1 MAASVEVPIIFLTGS
16 DPVRSGLVTNL
27 GRPGGNLTGVVF
39 TTTDLTAKRVG
50 LLHELVPKVTTIAV
64 LLDPT
69 APEIELQVKDLQEAG
84 RAIRRQILIVKA
96 ASEREFA
103 AAFAAIVKARAGALL
118 VGGGPFFTSQRRQL
132 ALLAARHALPSSFPR
147 REGPEAG
154 ALMSYGSSQTD
165 AYRRAGGYIA
175 QILKGMKPGDL
186 PVQLADKFELV
197 INLAAA
203 KALGLEIP
211 PMLLARAD
219 EVIE

>member
-103 AAFAAIVKARAGALL
+103 AAFAAIVKAR
-118 VGGGPFFTSQRRQL
+118 
-132 ALLAARHALPSSFPR
+132 
-147 REGPEAG
+147 
-154 ALMSYGSSQTD
+154 
-165 AYRRAGGYIA
+165 
-175 QILKGMKPGDL
+175 
-186 PVQLADKFELV
+186 
-197 INLAAA
+197 
-203 KALGLEIP
+203 
-211 PMLLARAD
+211 
-219 EVIE
+219 